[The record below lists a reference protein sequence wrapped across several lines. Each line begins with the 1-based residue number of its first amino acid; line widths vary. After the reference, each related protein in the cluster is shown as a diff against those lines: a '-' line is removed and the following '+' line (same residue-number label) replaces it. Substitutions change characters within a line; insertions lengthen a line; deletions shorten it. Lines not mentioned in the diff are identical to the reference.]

1 MPTIEPIPWTEL
13 QVGKTYN
20 VLTSCVD
27 TNPQP
32 FVLKEIIVFPDIEG
46 RSREAMLIAKNGGGY
61 AVGGNFD
68 EPGGPMNLFFP
79 FPSPKQAAMAAEPP
93 DFPNAA
99 LASVLEHMVGIL
111 ELPAQQEQQQPQQPQ
126 QQPQQPQQQQPP
138 PPLPINDS
146 HTDFSM
152 AYGLRRCRLCGYNE
166 GPLPC
171 PSDCYKMA
179 VPTPSSCQSTG
190 QETGQ

>member
-1 MPTIEPIPWTEL
+1 MPNIEPIPWTEL

-20 VLTSCVD
+20 VQTTCVD
-27 TNPQP
+27 TTLKP
-32 FVLKEIIVFPDIEG
+32 FVLKEIIMFPEIEG
-46 RSREAMLIAKNGGGY
+46 RSREAMVIAKNGGGY

-79 FPSPKQAAMAAEPP
+79 FPSPEQAAMAAEPP

-99 LASVLEHMVGIL
+99 LASVLEHLIGIL
-111 ELPAQQEQQQPQQPQ
+111 ELPAEQQEQTQVQQHQEQQP
-126 QQPQQPQQQQPP
+126 QPP
-138 PPLPINDS
+138 PPLHIDYS
-146 HTDFSM
+146 QTDFSM

-171 PSDCYKMA
+171 PSDCYNMT
-179 VPTPSSCQSTG
+179 VPTPSPSSCQSAD
-190 QETGQ
+190 Q

>member
-1 MPTIEPIPWTEL
+1 MPTINPIPWTEL

-20 VLTSCVD
+20 VQTNCVD
-27 TNPQP
+27 TGPKP

-46 RSREAMLIAKNGGGY
+46 RSREAMLIATNGGGY

-111 ELPAQQEQQQPQQPQ
+111 ELPAEQQQK
-126 QQPQQPQQQQPP
+126 QQPP
-138 PPLPINDS
+138 PPLPIDTS
-146 HTDFSM
+146 YTDFSM

-179 VPTPSSCQSTG
+179 VPTPSSDK
-190 QETGQ
+190 ETEQ

>member
-27 TNPQP
+27 ANPKP

-46 RSREAMLIAKNGGGY
+46 RSREAMLIATNGGGY

-99 LASVLEHMVGIL
+99 LASVLEHMVGL
-111 ELPAQQEQQQPQQPQ
+111 VQAQQP
-126 QQPQQPQQQQPP
+126 QPP

-171 PSDCYKMA
+171 PTDCYNMA
-179 VPTPSSCQSTG
+179 VPTPSSSQSAG

>member
-1 MPTIEPIPWTEL
+1 MPTIEPIPWTDL

-27 TNPQP
+27 ANPKP

-46 RSREAMLIAKNGGGY
+46 RSREAMLIATNGGGY

-99 LASVLEHMVGIL
+99 LASVLEHMAGIL
-111 ELPAQQEQQQPQQPQ
+111 EVPAQQEQEQE
-126 QQPQQPQQQQPP
+126 QQPP
-138 PPLPINDS
+138 PPLPIDTS
-146 HTDFSM
+146 YTDFSM

-179 VPTPSSCQSTG
+179 VPTPSSDK
-190 QETGQ
+190 ETGQ

>member
-1 MPTIEPIPWTEL
+1 MPTTEPIPWTQL

-27 TNPQP
+27 TNPKP

-46 RSREAMLIAKNGGGY
+46 RSREAMLIATNGGGY

-79 FPSPKQAAMAAEPP
+79 FPSPEQAAMAAEPT

-99 LASVLEHMVGIL
+99 VASVLEHLIGIL
-111 ELPAQQEQQQPQQPQ
+111 ELPVQQEQEQEQTQVQQPHQPQ
-126 QQPQQPQQQQPP
+126 SPP
-138 PPLPINDS
+138 RLPIDDS

-171 PSDCYKMA
+171 PSDCYNMT
-179 VPTPSSCQSTG
+179 VPTPSSHKETC

>member
-1 MPTIEPIPWTEL
+1 MPTIPWTEL

-20 VLTSCVD
+20 VQTSCAD
-27 TNPQP
+27 TTLKP

-46 RSREAMLIAKNGGGY
+46 RSQEAMVIATNGGGY

-79 FPSPKQAAMAAEPP
+79 FPSPQQAAMAAEPT

-99 LASVLEHMVGIL
+99 VASVLEHIVGIL
-111 ELPAQQEQQQPQQPQ
+111 ELPAQEEQEQAQPP
-126 QQPQQPQQQQPP
+126 PPPP
-138 PPLPINDS
+138 PPLPIDTS
-146 HTDFSM
+146 WTDFSM

-171 PSDCYKMA
+171 PSDCYNMA
-179 VPTPSSCQSTG
+179 VPTPSSYK
-190 QETGQ
+190 ETDQ

>member
-27 TNPQP
+27 ANPKP

-46 RSREAMLIAKNGGGY
+46 RSREAMLIATNGGGY

-111 ELPAQQEQQQPQQPQ
+111 ELPSEEQQKQEQEQEQE
-126 QQPQQPQQQQPP
+126 QQPP
-138 PPLPINDS
+138 PPLPIDTS
-146 HTDFSM
+146 YTDFSM

-171 PSDCYKMA
+171 PSDCYNMT
-179 VPTPSSCQSTG
+179 VPTPSSDK
-190 QETGQ
+190 ETGQ

>member
-1 MPTIEPIPWTEL
+1 MPNIEPIAWTEL

-20 VLTSCVD
+20 VQTTCVD
-27 TNPQP
+27 TTLKP
-32 FVLKEIIVFPDIEG
+32 FVLKEIIMFPEIEG
-46 RSREAMLIAKNGGGY
+46 RSQEAMVVATNGGGY

-79 FPSPKQAAMAAEPP
+79 FPSPEQAAMAAEPP

-99 LASVLEHMVGIL
+99 LASVLEHLIGIL
-111 ELPAQQEQQQPQQPQ
+111 ELPAEQQEQTQVQQHQEQQPQS
-126 QQPQQPQQQQPP
+126 P
-138 PPLPINDS
+138 PPLPIDS
-146 HTDFSM
+146 SNTDFSM

-171 PSDCYKMA
+171 PSDCYNMA
-179 VPTPSSCQSTG
+179 VPTPSPSSCQSAD
-190 QETGQ
+190 Q

>member
-1 MPTIEPIPWTEL
+1 MPTIPWTDL

-20 VLTSCVD
+20 VLTSCID
-27 TNPQP
+27 TNPKP

-46 RSREAMLIAKNGGGY
+46 RSREAMVIATNGGGY

-79 FPSPKQAAMAAEPP
+79 FPSPQQAAMAAEPP

-99 LASVLEHMVGIL
+99 VASVLEHIVGIL
-111 ELPAQQEQQQPQQPQ
+111 ELPSEERQEQPEQPEQP
-126 QQPQQPQQQQPP
+126 QPP
-138 PPLPINDS
+138 PPLPIDDS
-146 HTDFSM
+146 YTDFAM

-171 PSDCYKMA
+171 PSDCYNMA
-179 VPTPSSCQSTG
+179 VPTPSSCQSDG

>member
-1 MPTIEPIPWTEL
+1 MPTINPIPWTDL

-27 TNPQP
+27 TNPKP

-46 RSREAMLIAKNGGGY
+46 RSQEAMVIATNGGGY

-99 LASVLEHMVGIL
+99 LASVLEDIVGL
-111 ELPAQQEQQQPQQPQ
+111 VHAQQEPQA
-126 QQPQQPQQQQPP
+126 QPP
-138 PPLPINDS
+138 PPLPINTS
-146 HTDFSM
+146 YTDFSM

-171 PSDCYKMA
+171 PSDCYNTT
-179 VPTPSSCQSTG
+179 VPTPSSDQ
-190 QETGQ
+190 

>member
-1 MPTIEPIPWTEL
+1 MPTINPIPWTEL

-20 VLTSCVD
+20 AQTSCVD
-27 TNPQP
+27 TNPKP
-32 FVLKEIIVFPDIEG
+32 FVLKEIIVFPDSEG
-46 RSREAMLIAKNGGGY
+46 RSQEAMVIATNGGGY

-79 FPSPKQAAMAAEPP
+79 FPSAQQAAQAAEPT

-99 LASVLEHMVGIL
+99 VASVLEHIVGL
-111 ELPAQQEQQQPQQPQ
+111 VHAQQQQEKQP
-126 QQPQQPQQQQPP
+126 QPP
-138 PPLPINDS
+138 PPLPIDTS
-146 HTDFSM
+146 YTDFSM

-171 PSDCYKMA
+171 PSDCYNMA
-179 VPTPSSCQSTG
+179 VPTPSSDQ
-190 QETGQ
+190 

>member
-1 MPTIEPIPWTEL
+1 MPTIEPIPWTQL

-20 VLTSCVD
+20 VQTSCAD
-27 TNPQP
+27 TTLNP

-111 ELPAQQEQQQPQQPQ
+111 ELPAEQPEPQQP
-126 QQPQQPQQQQPP
+126 QPP
-138 PPLPINDS
+138 PPLPIDTS
-146 HTDFSM
+146 YTDFSM

-179 VPTPSSCQSTG
+179 VPPPSSCQSAG
-190 QETGQ
+190 QETGK

>member
-1 MPTIEPIPWTEL
+1 MPNIEPIPWTDL
-13 QVGKTYN
+13 HVGKTYN
-20 VLTSCVD
+20 VQTSCVD
-27 TNPQP
+27 TSLKP

-46 RSREAMLIAKNGGGY
+46 RSQEAMVIATNGSGY

-79 FPSPKQAAMAAEPP
+79 FPSAQQAAQAVEPT
-93 DFPNAA
+93 DFPNASV
-99 LASVLEHMVGIL
+99 ASVLEHIVGL
-111 ELPAQQEQQQPQQPQ
+111 VDMPTEQTQVQQP
-126 QQPQQPQQQQPP
+126 QPP
-138 PPLPINDS
+138 PPLPIDTS
-146 HTDFSM
+146 WTDFSM

-179 VPTPSSCQSTG
+179 VPPPSSCQTSD
-190 QETGQ
+190 E

>member
-20 VLTSCVD
+20 VQTSCAD
-27 TNPQP
+27 TTLKP

-111 ELPAQQEQQQPQQPQ
+111 ELPAEPEPQQPQ
-126 QQPQQPQQQQPP
+126 SP
-138 PPLPINDS
+138 PPLPIDTS
-146 HTDFSM
+146 YTDFSM

-171 PSDCYKMA
+171 PSDCYNTA
-179 VPTPSSCQSTG
+179 VPAPSSSQSAG
-190 QETGQ
+190 QETGK

>member
-20 VLTSCVD
+20 VQTSCAD
-27 TNPQP
+27 TTLKP

-99 LASVLEHMVGIL
+99 LASVLEHMVGL
-111 ELPAQQEQQQPQQPQ
+111 VQAQQPQQPQ
-126 QQPQQPQQQQPP
+126 SP
-138 PPLPINDS
+138 PPLPIDTS
-146 HTDFSM
+146 YTDFSM

-171 PSDCYKMA
+171 PSDCYNMA
-179 VPTPSSCQSTG
+179 VPIPSSDK
-190 QETGQ
+190 ETDQ

>member
-1 MPTIEPIPWTEL
+1 MQTIPWTDL

-27 TNPQP
+27 TNPKP

-46 RSREAMLIAKNGGGY
+46 RSQEAMVIATNGGGY

-79 FPSPKQAAMAAEPP
+79 FPSPQQAAMAAEPT

-99 LASVLEHMVGIL
+99 VASVLEHIVGIL
-111 ELPAQQEQQQPQQPQ
+111 ELPAEQPQPQQP
-126 QQPQQPQQQQPP
+126 QPP
-138 PPLPINDS
+138 PPLPIDDS
-146 HTDFSM
+146 YTDFAM

-171 PSDCYKMA
+171 PSDCYNMA
-179 VPTPSSCQSTG
+179 VPTPSSCQSDG